1 MEDLFISR
9 NENRASL
16 LGKRGG
22 VEVTSFMDVT
32 CACQT
37 LVKESKL
44 EFSYIHYNNSDYSQ
58 A

>member
-22 VEVTSFMDVT
+22 GGDLIDGCNLCLSDPSQRK
-32 CACQT
+32 QT
-37 LVKESKL
+37 GAQLYTL
-44 EFSYIHYNNSDYSQ
+44 
-58 A
+58 